1 MSETGQTVS
10 DAIAAPRPDFA
21 GRVRNAVV
29 WRMGSQIA
37 AQMITWTSTLIV
49 VRLLD
54 PRDYGLFAMTQVVIV
69 ALNFLNG
76 YSFATSLIQAREI
89 DDRKVGQV
97 FGLLII
103 ANTVLAISQF
113 LMAPIAADYY
123 GQPLVKDML
132 QIQAFIFFTTPFI
145 ALPSAL
151 LARKIEFRSQ
161 ALVNL
166 ICAAAGGATA
176 LILAWQGYGVWALV
190 YAPIVLFAVRAI
202 GLTIAAKLLVW
213 PVFDFRGAWD
223 LISFGGALTL
233 CQLFWIIQSQSDIL
247 IAGRTFSAHDLGIY
261 SEAMFL
267 TMIFAGRFLPPLN
280 EVAFPAYSELHNSGQ
295 PIGPAFL
302 KTVRAVMLLA
312 APVYVGFSLTA
323 EPLVATVFGE
333 KWLEMAPIA
342 AGISIAMPALAL
354 HIVCSPTTNALGR
367 PSIYVMTS
375 IAGAILFPAAFFM
388 GVAYGP
394 QGLVYSWWVAAPLLL
409 AFSLSLTLP
418 AIGLRARE
426 LAIALF
432 PVAAACAAMGAAV
445 FILRDQ
451 LPAMLP
457 ALELVIL
464 VAAGAISYGAAL
476 WFGWPD
482 YLKEA
487 WALIVKRDPEVL
499 VADETE
505 LRAQP
510 HPAE

>member
-1 MSETGQTVS
+1 MSEGVPINS
-10 DAIAAPRPDFA
+10 NNAPPPLDFA
-21 GRVRNAVV
+21 GRVRSAVV

-37 AQMITWTSTLIV
+37 AQLITWTSTLIV
-49 VRLLD
+49 VRLLE
-54 PRDYGLFAMTQVVIV
+54 PSDYGLFAMTQVVIV

-89 DDRKVGQV
+89 DDRRVGQV

-103 ANTVLAISQF
+103 ANAFLAISQF
-113 LMAPIAADYY
+113 LMAPVAAEYY

-132 QIQAFIFFTTPFI
+132 QIQALIFLTTPFI

-176 LILAWQGYGVWALV
+176 LTLAWQGYGVWALV

-202 GLTIAAKLLVW
+202 GLTIAARLLVW

-223 LISFGGALTL
+223 IISFGGALTI

-247 IAGRTFSAHDLGIY
+247 IAGRAFNPHDLGIY
-261 SEAMFL
+261 SEAMFVTL
-267 TMIFAGRFLPPLN
+267 IFVGRFLPPLN
-280 EVAFPAYSELHNSGQ
+280 EVAFPAYSELHNGGQ

-302 KTVRAVMLLA
+302 RTVRAVMLLA

-323 EPLVATVFGE
+323 EPFVAAVFGE

-342 AGISIAMPALAL
+342 AGLAIAMPAMAL
-354 HIVCSPTTNALGR
+354 HIVCSPATNALGR

-375 IAGAILFPAAFFM
+375 VAGAVLFPAAFLF

-418 AIGLRARE
+418 AVGLRARD
-426 LAIALF
+426 LGVALL
-432 PVAAACAAMGAAV
+432 PVASACAAMATV
-445 FILRDQ
+445 VYILREQ
-451 LPAMLP
+451 LPTILP
-457 ALELVIL
+457 AAELLIL
-464 VAAGAISYGAAL
+464 VVAGALSYGAAL
-476 WFGWPD
+476 WFGWPE

-487 WALIVKRDPEVL
+487 WAFVVKRDSEIL
-499 VADETE
+499 ITDEME
-505 LRAQP
+505 LHA
-510 HPAE
+510 